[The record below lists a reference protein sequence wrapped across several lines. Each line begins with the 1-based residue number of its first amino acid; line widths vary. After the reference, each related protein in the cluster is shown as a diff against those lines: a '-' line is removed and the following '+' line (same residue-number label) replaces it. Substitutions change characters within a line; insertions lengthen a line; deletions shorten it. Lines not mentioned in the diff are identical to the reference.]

1 MDTEGQELGPYEP
14 VPDTLVL
21 AAIERAIRQG
31 PGTVWPVHLG
41 EHLGFRHRGHSTR
54 KLRDQLERLR
64 VQERTVERLDRMGR
78 DYWKLTPAGER
89 VLAEAR
95 AENRL
100 GDLPESPQHRKWRKG
115 REGAAERIDSFRA
128 LLSAA
133 IQDAHS
139 AELEPGEVSSET
151 WLALRERLSSA
162 TWLVASATYC
172 LREWPEPSED
182 SIDADPDV
190 HRAPRR
196 RAYRSWGEHE
206 ARARGEAS

>member
-1 MDTEGQELGPYEP
+1 MDLEGQELVPYEP

-21 AAIERAIRQG
+21 AAIERATRQG
-31 PGTVWPVHLG
+31 PETVWPVHLG
-41 EHLGFRHRGHSTR
+41 EHLGFRHQGHSTR

-64 VQERTVERLDRMGR
+64 VQDRTVERLDRMGR
-78 DYWKLTPAGER
+78 DYWKLTPVGER

-115 REGAAERIDSFRA
+115 REGAAERIDSFRG

-133 IQDAHS
+133 IQDIHT
-139 AELEPGEVSSET
+139 AELEPGEVPSER
-151 WLALRERLSSA
+151 WLALRERLNSA

-172 LREWPEPSED
+172 LHEWPEPSED
-182 SIDADPDV
+182 CVDADPDLYL
-190 HRAPRR
+190 APRR
-196 RAYRSWGEHE
+196 RAYWSWDQHE
-206 ARARGEAS
+206 AMARGERP